1 MSETSLTLLKK
12 DILIDRSIERYDNKK
27 VNVFNIFDVIQ
38 NEVLNTTETAHQ
50 SKLLMDQLRQR
61 NTEVEVL
68 QDQVELL
75 KSKLDKTSLD
85 QIESEIAGQK
95 ANIERAKEIQDQ
107 RDRLRKIRL
116 QKACILH
123 LETSIIDKLRLL
135 GVDGSTS

>member
-116 QKACILH
+116 LKACILH